1 MGNYAVVPLP
11 LAKVDKPKHWM
22 VGKEV
27 SQSEIN
33 SVWKAAE
40 VCDEKLT
47 DYCDNLKQTMEM
59 FSELEL
65 ILFDGKNEFVADR
78 FMEIANMVDTYYEG
92 RMEWITATLKAAATA
107 FDSYKEANSE
117 GCDAYDE
124 YVYDVDDDG
133 NQYLVAIHHWHTCS
147 CSGKREAGNCSLC
160 Q

>member
-1 MGNYAVVPLP
+1 MANYSAVQPPEAAVS
-11 LAKVDKPKHWM
+11 KPKHWM

-27 SQSEIN
+27 SQGEID

-78 FMEIANMVDTYYEG
+78 FTEIANMVDTYYEG
-92 RMEWITATLKAAATA
+92 RMEWITATLNAAVAA
-107 FDSYKEANSE
+107 FNSYKEANSE

-124 YVYDVDDDG
+124 NVYDVDDDG

-147 CSGKREAGNCSLC
+147 CTGKREAGNCSLC